1 MTPQDCAVEA
11 VRSFARGVSAVHV
24 HPRDADGLESLDP
37 GVVAATVAAI
47 REACPELPVGV
58 STREPI
64 VPDLAR
70 RLEAIRNWT
79 VLPDFASVNVHES
92 GAEAV
97 AGVLHERGVGVE
109 AGIWTAE
116 AARAWRAWRV
126 PARRVL
132 LECMEESEPAALAN
146 AQAML
151 EVIGPSTSA
160 GRPLLHGEGPATW
173 AILREAVARGL
184 DTRIGLEDTLVLP
197 DGSPAPDNA
206 TMVAAAVA
214 LGAA

>member
-11 VRSFARGVSAVHV
+11 VRSFARGVGAVHV
-24 HPRDADGLESLDP
+24 HARDAGGLESLDP

-64 VPDLAR
+64 LPDLAR

-97 AGVLHERGVGVE
+97 AGVLYERGVG
-109 AGIWTAE
+109 
-116 AARAWRAWRV
+116 
-126 PARRVL
+126 
-132 LECMEESEPAALAN
+132 
-146 AQAML
+146 
-151 EVIGPSTSA
+151 
-160 GRPLLHGEGPATW
+160 
-173 AILREAVARGL
+173 
-184 DTRIGLEDTLVLP
+184 
-197 DGSPAPDNA
+197 
-206 TMVAAAVA
+206 
-214 LGAA
+214 